1 MRNVDINIEWAKSLT
16 KDEFVAHFSQNNA
29 VYGWSELDAEAFWNG
44 LHPMPVGTTE
54 KKKVVKPDVTEET
67 K

>member
-44 LHPMPVGTTE
+44 LHPAPAPVEKPKKATKPETTE
-54 KKKVVKPDVTEET
+54 
-67 K
+67 